1 MGAVGTSA
9 TSRPQECG
17 CSLIPDARIRR
28 LASRAVATPFVGA
41 LAAALVLAEIIRPLH
56 GGGVHSTLDLQM
68 KNLRHRAGAAPH
80 THGDRLPPR
89 FVAAL
94 LH

>member
-17 CSLIPDARIRR
+17 CSPTPDARIRR
-28 LASRAVATPFVGA
+28 LASRAVATPLLGA
-41 LAAALVLAEIIRPLH
+41 LAPALLLAEIIRPLTRRRRSLNPH
-56 GGGVHSTLDLQM
+56 FQM
-68 KNLRHRAGAAPH
+68 KKLRHRAGAAPH
-80 THGDRLPPR
+80 AHGDRLPPHV
-89 FVAAL
+89 VAAL